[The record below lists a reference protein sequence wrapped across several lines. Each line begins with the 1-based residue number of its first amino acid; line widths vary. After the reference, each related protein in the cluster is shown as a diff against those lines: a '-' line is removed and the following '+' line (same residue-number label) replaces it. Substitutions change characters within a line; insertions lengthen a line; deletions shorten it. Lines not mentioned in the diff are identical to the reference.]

1 MIDETHTGWEISQVR
16 EAISCDWAN
25 LAVKEL
31 TSDQRRAIR
40 EHLEMNIAALRDLV
54 TRNRL
59 ASRTA
64 RLQSVQDHFASFRVL
79 ESNQPNA
86 QANTKK
92 TLEELQIVK
101 RDGSS
106 VPVKA
111 SIGTLGRVPVLAS

>member
-54 TRNRL
+54 TRDRL

-64 RLQSVQDHFASFRVL
+64 RLQRVQDQLRI
-79 ESNQPNA
+79 
-86 QANTKK
+86 
-92 TLEELQIVK
+92 LQGFGIK
-101 RDGSS
+101 S
-106 VPVKA
+106 
-111 SIGTLGRVPVLAS
+111 T